1 METLTSGVNS
11 ATGKQELS
19 VGQRAAFYNTILG
32 ESGIINAETGEGGM
46 SVAQLQDILEKEELR
61 NSGII
66 NRAVT
71 AVTGG
76 KL

>member
-1 METLTSGVNS
+1 
-11 ATGKQELS
+11 
-19 VGQRAAFYNTILG
+19 
-32 ESGIINAETGEGGM
+32 M